1 MIRNIVFDIGN
12 VLAEFSWWEHLAPF
26 GFTGEKAE
34 RIGKAMMLNPTWNEL
49 DRGVW
54 SREKLLQSFIKEA
67 PDLEQEIRL
76 VFSDLSTIVRKF
88 PKSDSWVQSLKDRG
102 YHVYYLSNYSS
113 HVRKDTEKELTFMK
127 LMDGGIM
134 SYEVQLI
141 KPDLV
146 IYQTLMERYDLQP
159 EECVF
164 LDDTKANIDGALRA
178 GMQGILVKTQ
188 EQAMQDLD
196 ELLKTN

>member
-12 VLAEFSWWEHLAPF
+12 VLAEFSWREHLARF

-88 PKSDSWVQSLKDRG
+88 QKTDSCVQSLKDRG
-102 YHVYYLSNYSS
+102 YHV
-113 HVRKDTEKELTFMK
+113 
-127 LMDGGIM
+127 
-134 SYEVQLI
+134 
-141 KPDLV
+141 
-146 IYQTLMERYDLQP
+146 
-159 EECVF
+159 
-164 LDDTKANIDGALRA
+164 
-178 GMQGILVKTQ
+178 
-188 EQAMQDLD
+188 
-196 ELLKTN
+196 

>member
-12 VLAEFSWWEHLAPF
+12 VLAEFSWREHLARF

-141 KPDLV
+141 KPDLI

-164 LDDTKANIDGALRA
+164 LDDTVRNVEAAQALGIA
-178 GMQGILVKTQ
+178 GIVVTSQ
-188 EQAMQDLD
+188 EQAKK
-196 ELLKTN
+196 ELETLL